1 MKIMNIKKLYL
12 LGCSSLLIATALPSL
27 AVTLDVTFTANI
39 RETTCDMAIEGG
51 SGDGQ
56 NNTIPIGT
64 GEKVSM
70 DKIVN
75 GDSAAQTTFKLKITE
90 CPSSLAALKTT
101 VSGTQ
106 SALKNTALD
115 NESTDSAAASY
126 IGLTIART
134 TTPDAPFVIGSTT
147 DNERLV
153 WSTTEIANKE
163 VPLVATLIE
172 TSSGKGTTGPFSALA
187 TFNFT
192 YE

>member
-12 LGCSSLLIATALPSL
+12 LGCSSLLIATALPSQ

-101 VSGTQ
+101 ISGTS
-106 SALKNTALD
+106 SAIKKTALI
-115 NESTDSAAASY
+115 NTSTDSNATEY

-147 DNERLV
+147 DSERLV
-153 WSTTEIANKE
+153 WSTTEIASKE
-163 VPLVATLIE
+163 VPLVATLVE
-172 TSSGKGTTGPFSALA
+172 TSSGKGTTGPFSTLA
-187 TFNFT
+187 TFNFI

>member
-12 LGCSSLLIATALPSL
+12 LGCSGLLIATALPCL
-27 AVTLDVTFTANI
+27 ATSLDVTFTANI

-56 NNTIPIGT
+56 NNTIPIGS

-101 VSGTQ
+101 VSGTK

-115 NESTDSAAASY
+115 NDSTDSAAASNV
-126 IGLTIART
+126 GLTIART
-134 TTPDAPFVIGSTT
+134 SESDAPFVIGSTT
-147 DNERLV
+147 DSERLV
-153 WSTTEIANKE
+153 WSSTEIANKE
-163 VPLVATLIE
+163 VSLVATLVE
-172 TSSGKGTTGPFSALA
+172 TSTGKGTTGPFSTIA